1 LPTVPVCDFPNLR
14 ITSDDHVIKVI
25 NATIEGWSGDFYG
38 IVKKSDGLPDGFG
51 VFVTSDGWVHCAS
64 VKDGLFEEGRIVSVH
79 QNEFIFKLT

>member
-1 LPTVPVCDFPNLR
+1 M
-14 ITSDDHVIKVI
+14 
-25 NATIEGWSGDFYG
+25 
-38 IVKKSDGLPDGFG
+38 KKSDGLPDGFG